1 MTTAQEFRSTIGALM
16 EEGAVAG
23 ISVTSQ
29 YDSLS
34 GMTVTPPAGTI
45 RQDGEIVGFFKTA
58 KGKKAATIDT
68 WGSQASRCE
77 VLLASR
83 FRGGTSTLAEV
94 LGFPMVV
101 LVDEDGEVQ
110 DASAVHD
117 PAVGCLG
124 GLDTQS

>member
-16 EEGAVAG
+16 DDDAVAG
-23 ISVTSQ
+23 ISLTGG
-29 YDSLS
+29 YDSLV

-45 RQDGEIVGFFKTA
+45 RQKGEVVGFFETVDD
-58 KGKKAATIDT
+58 GKAATIDT

-101 LVDEDGEVQ
+101 LVDEEG
-110 DASAVHD
+110 
-117 PAVGCLG
+117 
-124 GLDTQS
+124 